1 MRALLQ
7 NHHMSRSDSGVPLVI
22 AHRGAS
28 GIAPENTLS
37 AFRLAVALGAE
48 GVEMDVQLTAD
59 GRPVVIHDARVNR
72 TTNGKGAV
80 GSFTLERLLELD
92 AGRWFDRRL
101 SLRPDIRRMVAQ
113 AASQHSVEQTTYTG
127 ENIPTLEAVMK
138 ALAPANLSRLY
149 IELKCSDERREPLID
164 SILELVH
171 QLHLERSVTLLS
183 FDHQAIRL
191 AKTRSSRIRTA
202 ATFAVSSRALVTA
215 RSLIESVEDAGADE
229 AALHYGLATRRA
241 VSSLHERGI
250 AVSAWTANRPI
261 VMRRLILSGV
271 DAIMTN
277 FPNRLK
283 EVIASLS

>member
-1 MRALLQ
+1 MRSSLQ
-7 NHHMSRSDSGVPLVI
+7 NHRLSQFDKGMPLVI

-80 GSFTLERLLELD
+80 GSFTLEKLSELD
-92 AGRWFDRRL
+92 AGRWFDKRL
-101 SLRPDIRRMVAQ
+101 SLRPGVRRMIER
-113 AASQHSVEQTTYTG
+113 AAIEHRLKQTYTG
-127 ENIPTLEAVMK
+127 ENIPTLESVMK
-138 ALAPANLSRLY
+138 VLAPANLSRVY
-149 IELKCSDERREPLID
+149 IELKCNDKRREPLID
-164 SILELVH
+164 SVFEIIRHLR
-171 QLHLERSVTLLS
+171 LERSVTLLS
-183 FDHQAIRL
+183 FDHEAIHI
-191 AKTRSSRIRTA
+191 ARSRSPHIRTA
-202 ATFAVSSRALVTA
+202 ATFPVSSRALVTTK
-215 RSLIESVEDAGADE
+215 SLIESVENAGADE

-241 VSSLHERGI
+241 VLSLHERGI
-250 AVSAWTANRPI
+250 AVSAWTANRPV